1 MELLARLRK
10 REAEGKRIRA
20 GIVGCGQMG
29 SGMVHVTHQMPGMRI
44 MVIADIDLER
54 PRKTLAALGVPSN
67 AICVTGKEGEAE
79 DALKAGHYVLTQDA
93 ELPGRLEGL
102 DAVVEATGSTEV
114 GARVAWGCIEH
125 RKHVIMLNV
134 ETDVTV
140 GVLLRDKARKAGC
153 VYSAA
158 MGDEPGVC
166 KTLYDHAVCLG
177 FDVVCVGKGK
187 NNLVDLHATPESC
200 RAEAESKNMNPKML
214 AAFKDGTKTM
224 VEMAAVSNAT
234 GLVPDVPGMH
244 GGKVELADLSKV
256 LVPKEDGGI
265 LTHRGCVEYSTG
277 KVAPGVFVIA
287 TSPDPRIREDLQ
299 FVSMGKGPYYLFY
312 RPYHLCNI
320 ETPLTIA
327 EAVLY
332 GESTLVAETMVSEVV
347 AVAKRDLPTGT
358 VLSEI
363 GGNDIY
369 HTIYRYE
376 ESQRLRA
383 VPMGLG
389 TGARLT
395 RAVKRDVLLTMNDVE
410 PDRSRL
416 AWKLRAM
423 QDEFLVGGGG

>member
-20 GIVGCGQMG
+20 GVVGCGQMG

-54 PRKTLAALGVPSN
+54 PRKTLAALGVPAA
-67 AICVTGKEGEAE
+67 AICLTEKEGEAE
-79 DALKAGHYVLTQDA
+79 DALRAGRYVLTQDA
-93 ELPGRLEGL
+93 ELPGRLEDL

-125 RKHVIMLNV
+125 RKHVVMLNV

-166 KTLYDHAVCLG
+166 KTLYDHAVSLG

-187 NNLVDLHATPESC
+187 NNVVDLHATPESC
-200 RAEAESKNMNPKML
+200 RAEAESKHMNPKML

-234 GLVPDVPGMH
+234 GLIPDVPGMH
-244 GGKVELADLSKV
+244 GEKVELADLSNV

-265 LTHRGCVEYSTG
+265 LAHRGCVEYSTG

-287 TSPDPRIREDLQ
+287 TTPDSRIREDLQ
-299 FVSMGKGPYYLFY
+299 FVSMGSGPYYLFY

-320 ETPLTIA
+320 ETPITIA

-332 GESTLVAETMVSEVV
+332 GESTLVPEAMVSEVV
-347 AVAKRDLPTGT
+347 AVAKRDLPAGT
-358 VLSEI
+358 VLSDI
-363 GGNDIY
+363 GGNDMY

-376 ESQRLRA
+376 EARRLHS
-383 VPMGLG
+383 VPMGVG

-395 RAVKRDVLLTMNDVE
+395 HAVKRDVLLTMNDVE
-410 PDRSRL
+410 PDRSRI
-416 AWKLRAM
+416 AWKLRVM
-423 QDEFLVGGGG
+423 QDELLGGGPG

>member
-1 MELLARLRK
+1 MELLARLRQ
-10 REAEGKRIRA
+10 REAEGKRIVA

-29 SGMVHVTHQMPGMRI
+29 SGMVHVTHRMPGMRI
-44 MVIADIDLER
+44 MAIADIDLER
-54 PRKTLAALGVPSN
+54 PRRTLASLGVP
-67 AICVTGKEGEAE
+67 AAEICLTEKEGEAE
-79 DALKAGHYVLTQDA
+79 DALRAGRYVVTQDA

-114 GARVAWGCIEH
+114 GARVAWSCIEH

-140 GVLLRDKARKAGC
+140 GVLLRDRARKAGC

-166 KTLYDHAVCLG
+166 KTLYDHAVSLG

-187 NNLVDLHATPESC
+187 NNRVNLHATPESC
-200 RAEAESKNMNPKML
+200 RSEAESKHMNPKML
-214 AAFKDGTKTM
+214 AAFQDGTKTM

-244 GGKVELADLSKV
+244 GKKVELANLSKV
-256 LVPKEDGGI
+256 LIPKKDGGI
-265 LTHRGCVEYSTG
+265 LTHHGCVEYSTG

-332 GESTLVAETMVSEVV
+332 GESTLFPEAMVSEVV
-347 AVAKRDLPTGT
+347 AVAKRDLPSGT
-358 VLSEI
+358 VLGDI
-363 GGNDIY
+363 GGNDLY

-376 ESQRLRA
+376 EARRLRA
-383 VPMGLG
+383 VPMGIA

-395 RAVKRDVLLTMNDVE
+395 RAVKRDALLSMDDVE
-410 PDRSRL
+410 TDRNRV
-416 AWKLRAM
+416 AWKLRLM
-423 QDEFLVGGGG
+423 QDELLGGGVA